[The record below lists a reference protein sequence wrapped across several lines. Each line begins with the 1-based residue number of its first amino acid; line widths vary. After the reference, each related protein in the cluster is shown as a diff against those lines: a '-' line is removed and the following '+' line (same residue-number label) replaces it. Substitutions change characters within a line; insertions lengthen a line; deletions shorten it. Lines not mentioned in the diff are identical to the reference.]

1 MNFFRNLSL
10 RHKQM
15 LLMLATATAALALG
29 FAGFLHKETTLF
41 RESLLRYMVTR
52 ATIIG
57 SVSSAALDFDDPKAA
72 MEITGAL
79 KADRNMLSAALYSK
93 TGAPLASFRRANEPT
108 ATFPPHLSG
117 QGQEILPGSL
127 AVWMPVSSAGEIV
140 GCIYLKT
147 DLDAF
152 DAHRQE
158 LVLTGL
164 GMLLVSLL
172 VAAGLSS
179 LLQGL
184 ISRPVLRLLETMK
197 TVTDHKDFS
206 QRAVRS
212 GNDELG
218 RLADGFNDMLQQ
230 VQSRDTELQQGRI
243 LLEKRVQ
250 DRTEDLELEI
260 VQRRLSERTVTES
273 HEFLQSTLDALS
285 FRIAILDQSGVILS
299 VNAGWNHFTSGGE
312 GTAAGLAAGGNYL
325 EACER
330 GLGDS
335 AEEGPAVARGIR
347 AVLSGEVREF
357 TLEYPCHGPEER
369 RWFIVRV
376 TRFGGEGARRV
387 VVAHENISE
396 RKLAEEA
403 IREGEDRFEGAFEHA
418 PIGVALVSPE
428 GRWLKVNHAVCDL
441 VGYSEAE
448 LLASTFQDITHPAD
462 LEADLELVRR
472 MLAGEIATYHLEKRY
487 VHARGHFVSALLH
500 VSLVRDARGQ
510 PLYFI
515 SQLQD
520 ITERKRQEEELL
532 RAQTFLN
539 SVIENLPVPVFIK
552 EAKELRFVLWNKAGE
567 ELTGISNE
575 EMVGKCDHD
584 FFPGPEAEEF
594 TAIDRQVL
602 RSGKKLEVAEEQL
615 QTRHKG
621 IRTVHVTKVPIMDGD
636 GQPKF
641 LLGIAEDITERKRAE
656 ESLRLL
662 RSAVEQVKE
671 SIVITDAELDLPGP
685 RICFVNPS
693 YSIMT
698 GYTAEE
704 AIGQT
709 PRKLQGPRTD
719 KAVLSRL
726 RKNLEEGEVFEGEAI
741 NYRKDGTEFVL
752 EWQIAPIRNADGKTT
767 HFVSIQRD
775 ITKRKEAEA
784 EMAEMN
790 KRLLD
795 TSRQAGMAEV
805 ATGVLHNVGNVLNS
819 VNVSA
824 TLLGDRLRKG
834 KTGSFAKVA
843 ALVREQSGDLPGF
856 FARDPRAAKLPDY
869 LEQFAQ
875 HLAGEQAA
883 MLGEV
888 ENLRKNI
895 EHIKDIVAMQQ
906 SYAKVSGVTETLR
919 PAELIEDTLRM
930 NSASFD
936 RHAIEVVTE
945 IADVPPIEVD
955 KHKVLQ
961 LLVNFLRNAKH
972 ACDDSG
978 RADKRIVLRVG
989 RRGDRVFFAVAD
1001 NGVGIPPEN
1010 LKRIFNHGFTTK
1022 KDGHGF
1028 GLHSGANAATE
1039 MGGSVSVHSDGS
1051 GLGAT
1056 FTLEL
1061 PITVNAG
1068 KQIANAP
1075 ALTIAE

>member
-10 RHKQM
+10 LHKQM
-15 LLMLATATAALALG
+15 LLMLTTATAALALG
-29 FAGFLHKETTLF
+29 FGGFLYKETTLF
-41 RESLLRYMVTR
+41 PESLLGSLVTR
-52 ATIIG
+52 ATVIG
-57 SVSSAALDFDDPKAA
+57 SVSSAALEFDDPKAA
-72 MEITGAL
+72 MEIIGAL
-79 KADRNMLSAALYSK
+79 RTDRNMLSAALYSK
-93 TGAPLASFRRANEPT
+93 TGVPLASFRRANEPK
-108 ATFPPHLSG
+108 ATIPPQLSG
-117 QGQEILPGSL
+117 QGQEILPDSL

-140 GCIYLKT
+140 GCIYLKS

-158 LVLTGL
+158 LVLTGI
-164 GMLLVSLL
+164 GMLVVSLL
-172 VAAGLSS
+172 VVAGLSS

-184 ISRPVLRLLETMK
+184 ISRPVLRLLETMR
-197 TVTDHKDFS
+197 TVTEHKDFS
-206 QRAVRS
+206 QRAVKS

-218 RLADGFNDMLQQ
+218 RLVDGFNNMLQQ

-250 DRTEDLELEI
+250 DRTEDLELEV

-285 FRIAILDQSGVILS
+285 SHIAILDESGVILA
-299 VNAGWNHFTSGGE
+299 VNAAWNRFALGNDHDIGDLG
-312 GTAAGLAAGGNYL
+312 AGGNYL
-325 EACER
+325 EVCGSR
-330 GLGDS
+330 SGDC
-335 AEEGPAVARGIR
+335 AEEAPAVARGIR
-347 AVLSGEVREF
+347 AVLSGEIREF
-357 TLEYPCHGPEER
+357 TLEYPRHNPGER
-369 RWFIVRV
+369 RWFVVRV
-376 TRFGGEGARRV
+376 TRFGEEGARRV
-387 VVAHENISE
+387 VIAHEN
-396 RKLAEEA
+396 
-403 IREGEDRFEGAFEHA
+403 
-418 PIGVALVSPE
+418 
-428 GRWLKVNHAVCDL
+428 
-441 VGYSEAE
+441 
-448 LLASTFQDITHPAD
+448 
-462 LEADLELVRR
+462 
-472 MLAGEIATYHLEKRY
+472 
-487 VHARGHFVSALLH
+487 
-500 VSLVRDARGQ
+500 
-510 PLYFI
+510 
-515 SQLQD
+515 
-520 ITERKRQEEELL
+520 ITERKRQEEELR
-532 RAQTFLN
+532 RAQSFLN
-539 SVIENLPVPVFIK
+539 SVIENLPIPVFIK

-567 ELTGISNE
+567 ELTGITNG

-594 TAIDRQVL
+594 TAVDREVL
-602 RSGKKLEVAEEQL
+602 RSGKKLEIAEEQL
-615 QTRHKG
+615 PTRHKG
-621 IRTVHVTKVPIMDGD
+621 IRTVRVTKVPILDGD

-641 LLGIAEDITERKRAE
+641 LLGIAEDITERKRSE
-656 ESLRLL
+656 ESLRLF

-685 RICFVNPS
+685 RIFFVNPS
-693 YSIMT
+693 YTKMT

-704 AIGQT
+704 VIGQT
-709 PRKLQGPRTD
+709 PRILQGPRTD
-719 KAVLSRL
+719 EAVLSRL

-767 HFVSIQRD
+767 HYVSIQRD

-875 HLAGEQAA
+875 HLGGEQAA

-989 RRGDRVFFAVAD
+989 RRGDRVFFSVVD

-1010 LKRIFNHGFTTK
+1010 LRRIFNHGFTTK

-1039 MGGSVSVHSDGS
+1039 MGGSVSVHSDGP
-1051 GLGAT
+1051 GLGTT

-1061 PITVNAG
+1061 PVKARGNDPIPSING
-1068 KQIANAP
+1068 H
-1075 ALTIAE
+1075 ALAA